1 MSSVEWDS
9 QSNLLLV
16 QLIYRY
22 GDPYDPSSTPAT
34 TTAPVFEQ
42 IAHKL
47 TNHTLIRPSKRKFTA
62 AVTTR
67 SRNALTVDM

>member
-16 QLIYRY
+16 QLIYKY
-22 GDPYDPSSTPAT
+22 GDPYNPSLTPET
-34 TTAPVFEQ
+34 TTTPVFEQ
-42 IAHKL
+42 IAHQL
-47 TNHTLIRPSKRKFTA
+47 TNHSLIRLSKRKFTA
-62 AVTTR
+62 AVTTH